1 MNLEKN
7 LQKSIDLYLN
17 NFGIVFISTLVAS
30 ILSVISFGILTGPLF
45 GGLLILNL
53 KILRDQPAAL
63 NEIFAHFDKFLP
75 TLLLCLASGI
85 CSIIAGYIPVMGVF
99 IGIALSPFILVIT
112 AFAMIM
118 IIEKDYT
125 FVAAIKEGIAFFKTD
140 PLIIWI
146 YGLIAS
152 ILSSVGAII
161 FGIGALLTIPFAT
174 ICMAI
179 AYQEYSDKGYFKVSG
194 PDTHRPPV

>member
-17 NFGIVFISTLVAS
+17 NFGIIFISTLVAS

-53 KILRDQPAAL
+53 KILREQPAAF

-85 CSIIAGYIPVMGVF
+85 CSFIAGNIPVMGAFV
-99 IGIALSPFILVIT
+99 GIVLSPFILIIT
-112 AFAMIM
+112 AFA
-118 IIEKDYT
+118 IITILEKNYT
-125 FVAAIKEGIAFFKTD
+125 PFLAVKAGIAFFKTA
-140 PLIIWI
+140 PMIIWI
-146 YGLIAS
+146 YALITS
-152 ILSSVGAII
+152 ILTAIGAIL
-161 FGIGALLTIPFAT
+161 FGVGVLLTIPFAT
-174 ICMAI
+174 ICTAV

-194 PDTHRPPV
+194 PNPHRPPV

>member
-17 NFGIVFISTLVAS
+17 NFGLVFLSTLMAA
-30 ILSVISFGILTGPLF
+30 ILSLISFGILTGPLF

-53 KILRDQPAAL
+53 KILRDKPAAF

-75 TLLLCLASGI
+75 TLVICLASGI
-85 CSIIAGYIPVMGVF
+85 CSLIAGKIPVIGSF
-99 IGIALSPFILVIT
+99 ISIILGPFILIT
-112 AFAMIM
+112 TSFAIIT
-118 IIEKDYT
+118 IIEKGAT
-125 FVAAIKEGIAFFKTD
+125 PIAAVKAGITFFKTD

-152 ILSSVGAII
+152 ILSAIGAII
-161 FGIGALLTIPFAT
+161 FGIGILLTLPFAMV
-174 ICMAI
+174 CMSV
-179 AYQEYSDKGYFKVSG
+179 AYQEYSDKRYFEVGS
-194 PDTHRPPV
+194 DARRTT